1 MVLYCPTCHTAYN
14 NNLADKLVRKTD
26 PDHPD
31 ITSNMVFECPK
42 KNCYGTVIMLDDNI
56 VPFIDRLHSLGAITL
71 FSCAGHYEE
80 NYYSPYID
88 ILDNSEVCP
97 FTKKLLDHVDY
108 KSTILSPYEIVRDDD
123 SGPDYSNQLRIEYTK
138 TACSVPRLRFGSDGI
153 IHDVRG
159 EIIIRLPNRQRPA
172 SVSNSEYAKERFDHF
187 RSMLEDYLNLYG
199 LIENIQD
206 ETIGQK
212 FDTELCERKIQDM
225 VETSKNPKCNT
236 GEGITAA
243 EPINIPIAFKV
254 GASLKEKIEN
264 EAQLRNL
271 TVSEYLRQ
279 AVSNPS
285 CGANISYNQMC
296 DELCD
301 ELNKSLADSKGSRS
315 LKSTVKSMD
324 KQEVYEKARDVF
336 AIPMHLEPPIP
347 TVEDFFDNPFMFI
360 SPYVVRTLFYRFKN
374 STDNDLSTAARK
386 VLYNSGI
393 IIDSGGFI
401 HASKDRK
408 RNYILSLQHLVKA
421 AKSDT
426 FAEYESLDVLRN
438 IFRFYNKFNDDI
450 RSDES
455 SNTPNTK
462 E

>member
-80 NYYSPYID
+80 NYYNPYIA

-108 KSTILSPYEIVRDDD
+108 KSTILSPYEIVRDED

-138 TACSVPRLRFGSDGI
+138 TACSVPRLRFGSDGNI
-153 IHDVRG
+153 YDVRG

-199 LIENIQD
+199 LIENIQA
-206 ETIGQK
+206 EAIGQK
-212 FDTELCERKIQDM
+212 FDTELCLKQIQHM
-225 VETSKNPKCNT
+225 VE
-236 GEGITAA
+236 
-243 EPINIPIAFKV
+243 
-254 GASLKEKIEN
+254 
-264 EAQLRNL
+264 
-271 TVSEYLRQ
+271 
-279 AVSNPS
+279 NPS
-285 CGANISYNQMC
+285 CETNISYNQMC
-296 DELCD
+296 DEL
-301 ELNKSLADSKGSRS
+301 NKLLADSKGSRS
-315 LKSTVKSMD
+315 LKSIVKSMD
-324 KQEVYEKARDVF
+324 KQEVYERARDVF
-336 AIPMHLEPPIP
+336 AIPMHLDCPIP
-347 TVEDFFDNPFMFI
+347 TIEYFFDNPFKYI
-360 SPYVVRTLFYRFKN
+360 SPYVVQTLFYRFKN
-374 STDNDLSTAARK
+374 STDNDLSDAAK
-386 VLYNSGI
+386 GVLYNAGI

-401 HASKDRK
+401 SASKDRK
-408 RNYILSLQHLVKA
+408 RNYILSLQHLVKVS
-421 AKSDT
+421 KSDT
-426 FAEYESLDVLRN
+426 FTKYESLDVLRN
-438 IFRFYNKFNDDI
+438 IFRFYNKFNDHI